1 MEDVGQL
8 HMCLVRPIGFSTHE
22 CNLPKVTLSLR
33 AASQIYK
40 YATSNCWRVTRSLQS
55 KMLLVQ
61 HSISLILSW
70 SPIKAKT
77 NTKNNES
84 CAEIDA
90 NFYLHLPKFAVGLI

>member
-61 HSISLILSW
+61 HPISLVLSW
-70 SPIKAKT
+70 SPTKAK
-77 NTKNNES
+77 TKNNES

-90 NFYLHLPKFAVGLI
+90 ISYLHMPKFAVGLI